1 MIIVNVLHNIV
12 IAMGSKNIYERFLWF
27 EQRAKGKKYPN
38 ASTLAGKFEISTKT
52 AQRDIEF
59 MRDRLNCPLLYDK
72 HQKGYYYSDD
82 AFSLPAVYLSPAELS
97 ALLIA
102 RKLLKDI
109 SDGSVAAELSSAV
122 DKITRVIE
130 KHMTDAQV
138 IDRILSFQIIEYTP
152 TPEGIF
158 KTVLEACLKRNALT
172 FAYNSPACDKKTE
185 RVVNPYHLLNYMG
198 TWHLLGYC
206 HMRKDL
212 RDFVLSR
219 MSDVQITDNTFT
231 IPKSFD
237 VVGYIQSG
245 FGIYKGESLK
255 EVTLRFS
262 PLKTK
267 WVKSQIWHKD
277 QKQKILKDGS
287 LELSF
292 PVASFAEVMME
303 ILKHG
308 ADVEV
313 IKPKALRDL
322 IKEEAREIAKIY

>member
-1 MIIVNVLHNIV
+1 
-12 IAMGSKNIYERFLWF
+12 MGTKNIYERFLWF
-27 EQRAKGKKYPN
+27 EQRAKLKKYPN
-38 ASTLAGKFEISTKT
+38 ATTLAEKFEISTKT

-72 HQKGYYYSDD
+72 HLKGYFYSDD
-82 AFSLPAVYLSPAELS
+82 AFSLPAVYLSPGELS
-97 ALLIA
+97 SLLIA

-109 SDGSVAAELSSAV
+109 SDGTVASELSSAV
-122 DKITRVIE
+122 DKITQVIE
-130 KHMTDAQV
+130 KHMTEAQA
-138 IDRILSFQIIEYTP
+138 IDGILSFQIIEYTP

-158 KTVLEACLKRNALT
+158 KTVLEACLKGKSLS
-172 FAYNSPACDKKTE
+172 FIYISPAYDEKTE
-185 RVVNPYHLLNYMG
+185 RTIDPYHLLNYMG

-219 MSDVQITDNTFT
+219 MSDVKIAEKTFT

-237 VVGYIQSG
+237 VAGYIQSG
-245 FGIYKGESLK
+245 FGIYKGDSLK

-267 WVKSQIWHKD
+267 WVKSQIWHKK
-277 QKQKILKDGS
+277 QRQKILKDGS
-287 LELSF
+287 LELTF
-292 PVASFAEVMME
+292 PVASFREVMME

-313 IKPKALRDL
+313 MKPKALRDI
-322 IKEEAREIAKIY
+322 IKEEAKKIARIY

>member
-1 MIIVNVLHNIV
+1 M
-12 IAMGSKNIYERFLWF
+12 
-27 EQRAKGKKYPN
+27 KYPN
-38 ASTLAGKFEISTKT
+38 ATGLANRFEMSTKT

-72 HQKGYYYSDD
+72 SEKGYYYSDD
-82 AFSLPAVYLSPAELS
+82 TFSLPAVYLSPGELS
-97 ALLIA
+97 SLLIA

-109 SDGSVAAELSSAV
+109 SDGTVASELSSAV

-130 KHMTDAQV
+130 KHTADAGS
-138 IDRILSFQIIEYTP
+138 IDDILSFQIIEYTP

-158 KTVLEACLKRNALT
+158 KTVLEACLKRKSLVFT
-172 FAYNSPACDKKTE
+172 YISPAYDKKRE
-185 RVVNPYHLLNYMG
+185 RTVNPYHLLNYMG

-219 MSDVQITDNTFT
+219 MSEVKMTEQSFT
-231 IPKSFD
+231 LPKSFD
-237 VVGYIQSG
+237 VAGYMQSG
-245 FGIYKGESLK
+245 FGIYKGDALK

-292 PVASFAEVMME
+292 PVASFREIMME

-322 IKEEAREIAKIY
+322 VKEEVRKIIKIY

>member
-1 MIIVNVLHNIV
+1 
-12 IAMGSKNIYERFLWF
+12 MGVKNIYERFLWF
-27 EQRAKGKKYPN
+27 EQRAKAKKYPN
-38 ASTLAGKFEISTKT
+38 ATVLAEKFEMSTKT

-72 HQKGYYYSDD
+72 HEKGYYYSDD
-82 AFSLPAVYLSPAELS
+82 AFSLPAVYLSPGELS
-97 ALLIA
+97 SLLIA

-109 SDGSVAAELSSAV
+109 SDGSVASELSSAV
-122 DKITRVIE
+122 EKITRVIE
-130 KHMTDAQV
+130 KHTADAEA
-138 IDRILSFQIIEYTP
+138 IDEILSFQIIEYTP

-158 KTVLEACLKRNALT
+158 TTVLEACLKKKSLAFT
-172 FAYNSPACDKKTE
+172 YTSPAYDEKTE
-185 RVVNPYHLLNYMG
+185 RTADPYHLLNYMG
-198 TWHLLGYC
+198 TWHFLGYC
-206 HMRKDL
+206 HKRKDL

-219 MSDVQITDNTFT
+219 MSEVKITEESFT
-231 IPKSFD
+231 MPKSFD
-237 VVGYIQSG
+237 VTGYMQSG
-245 FGIYKGESLK
+245 FGIYKGDALK

-277 QKQKILKDGS
+277 QKQKLLKDGS

-292 PVASFAEVMME
+292 PVASFREVMME

-322 IKEEAREIAKIY
+322 IKEEAKEIAKIY